1 MNQHSGKIFATIAC
15 DEVDL
20 QTHVHTYPITLSQQ
34 TYIYTP
40 CDHHITPHIYT
51 DKKVCSRE
59 NKVDLHNNK
68 ERDTLLTNE
77 KRRYNYLFWVDL
89 YGANKV
95 REGGSLLEVEKVSLC
110 MHV

>member
-1 MNQHSGKIFATIAC
+1 MIIN
-15 DEVDL
+15 
-20 QTHVHTYPITLSQQ
+20 PLSQQ

-77 KRRYNYLFWVDL
+77 KRRYNHLFWVDL

-95 REGGSLLEVEKVSLC
+95 REGGSLLEVEKVSVWVDLC
-110 MHV
+110 IW

>member
-1 MNQHSGKIFATIAC
+1 MIIN
-15 DEVDL
+15 
-20 QTHVHTYPITLSQQ
+20 PLSQQ

-77 KRRYNYLFWVDL
+77 KRRYNHLFWVDL

-95 REGGSLLEVEKVSLC
+95 REGGSLLEVEKVSVC
-110 MHV
+110 MHG